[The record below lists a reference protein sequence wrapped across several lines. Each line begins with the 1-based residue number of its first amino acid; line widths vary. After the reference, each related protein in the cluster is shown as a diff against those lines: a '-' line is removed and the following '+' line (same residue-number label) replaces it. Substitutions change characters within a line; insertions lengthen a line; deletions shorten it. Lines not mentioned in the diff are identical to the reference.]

1 MQYIVEYATH
11 KFTFKKRYEALTLA
25 ELMASHNER
34 FSPWTVAVKV
44 IADEEDREDERKIDR
59 RLP

>member
-1 MQYIVEYATH
+1 MQYIVEYATY
-11 KFTFKKRYEALTLA
+11 KFEFKKRLEALTFA
-25 ELMASHNER
+25 EMIAAHQGQY
-34 FSPWTVAVKV
+34 SPWVPAVKV